1 MRRLA
6 IPAALALGEACGFA
20 AFVFGPAWGLAAFL
34 AMAVAV
40 FGHGFGV
47 RGWRVAAVF
56 LLGLSL
62 SLRSSELRQEALR
75 EASRPGTPF
84 VNSFSVESEPVVRGG
99 ETNRWA
105 SFDTSFRGVDIRVV
119 FQCDDSA
126 LPRVGET
133 WRCSGWLERKDAD
146 DFSRRHLWVRGRGTF
161 AERDVS
167 AGESRFSA
175 ALASV
180 RRSLSERLGIGL
192 EGSPEV
198 ADINRAI
205 LLGERTRLRHGTR
218 SIFADAGTLHIFAV
232 SGLHVLIIAKF
243 IMVVLMLACVPYR
256 FAGLV
261 VVPLVWL
268 YVAMVGS
275 SPSAVRAAAMA
286 SAYYLAPVWWRRH
299 DALSAWAITFVTFHL
314 VSPENIVK
322 VASLL
327 SFAVMLGIIGF
338 LEIFREI
345 SRAREQGGPL
355 EAVGVSFA
363 AWAAGAPIAAHVF
376 GEMAPGGF
384 LANLVLVPSAIVSVY
399 AGAMGAA
406 ASYISTH
413 IAAHLNN
420 AAALFTKGMVGVS
433 WVVARLPFSHF
444 TTGAWTLWDCA
455 VWYVVLCL
463 SAWLAR
469 SILLRRR
476 GAI

>member
-6 IPAALALGEACGFA
+6 IPAALAFGEACGFA
-20 AFVFGPAWGLAAFL
+20 AFVFGPAWGFAAFL
-34 AMAVAV
+34 AIATAV

-62 SLRSSELRQEALR
+62 ALRSSESREDALR
-75 EASRPGTPF
+75 EASQPGSPF
-84 VNSFSVESEPVVRGG
+84 VRAFSVESEPVVRGG
-99 ETNRWA
+99 ETNRWV
-105 SFDTSFRGVDIRVV
+105 SFDSSFRGIDVKVV
-119 FQCDDSA
+119 FPDEGSA
-126 LPRVGET
+126 LPRIGET
-133 WRCSGWLERKDAD
+133 WRCAGWLERKDVD
-146 DFSRRHLWVRGRGTF
+146 DYSRRFLWVRGRGTF

-167 AGESRFSA
+167 AGESRFRA
-175 ALASV
+175 ALASA
-180 RRSLSERLGIGL
+180 RRSLSGRLGIGL
-192 EGSPEV
+192 DGSPEV

-205 LLGERTRLRHGTR
+205 LLGERTRLNRDTK

-232 SGLHVLIIAKF
+232 SGLHVLIIAKLF
-243 IMVVLMLACVPYR
+243 MILLILACVPYR

-261 VVPLVWL
+261 VVPLVWV

-286 SAYYLAPVWWRRH
+286 STYYLAPVLWRRN
-299 DALSAWAITFVTFHL
+299 DALSAWAVTFVVFHL

-322 VASLL
+322 VSSLL
-327 SFAVMLGIIGF
+327 SFAVMLGIIVF
-338 LEIFREI
+338 VEVFREI
-345 SRAREQGGPL
+345 CGDRGSGRPL

-363 AWAAGAPIAAHVF
+363 AWAAGAPIAAHMF
-376 GEMAPGGF
+376 GELSPGGF
-384 LANLVLVPSAIVSVY
+384 LANLVLVPAAAISVC
-399 AGAMGAA
+399 AGVLGAM
-406 ASYISTH
+406 ASYVSTFV
-413 IAAHLNN
+413 AAHLNN

-433 WVVARLPFSHF
+433 WMVAHIPFLHF

-455 VWYVVLCL
+455 VWYAVLCL

-476 GAI
+476 GTI